1 MIYAEVIYNM
11 LTEYIQARIKM
22 DNSNMKD
29 YFEWFLRNSRIYNTI
44 NREESKILSKNSIIK
59 ECYNNCFKSLYDTYK
74 IKSKVLKYIE
84 GYTMALIPIEH
95 AFLINENNE
104 IIDPTLAINTKYD
117 KRSERYGS
125 EYMGITIPNDLLLQ
139 FRVNENQKYNQY
151 LPTSFL
157 YYQEIEGKDL

>member
-1 MIYAEVIYNM
+1 MWWCSMNLE
-11 LTEYIQARIKM
+11 EYINTMIEMHADHN
-22 DNSNMKD
+22 DNMHD
-29 YFEWFLRNSRIYNTI
+29 YFKWFLRNSRIYNTI
-44 NREESKILSKNSIIK
+44 NREESKILSKNAIIK
-59 ECYNNCFKSLYDTYK
+59 ECYNNCFKSLHDTYK

-84 GYTMALIPIEH
+84 GYTMSLIPIEH

-125 EYMGITIPNDLLLQ
+125 EYIGITIPNDLLLQ
-139 FRVNENQKYNQY
+139 FRSNTTKYNQY
-151 LPTSFL
+151 LPIPFL